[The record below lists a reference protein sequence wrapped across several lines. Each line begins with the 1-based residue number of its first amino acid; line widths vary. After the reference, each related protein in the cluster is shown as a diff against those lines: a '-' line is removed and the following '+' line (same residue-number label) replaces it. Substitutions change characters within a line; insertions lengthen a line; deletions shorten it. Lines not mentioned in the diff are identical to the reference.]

1 MKLAN
6 KYIVLDIC
14 SERKNTNDIF
24 QIGITYIEND
34 AVISIKSIN
43 INQALEYSIYNVNN
57 NLLDDEEIK
66 QPKSI
71 VDFFTTLGSCPI
83 YYYCNASQALSNED
97 NELDFGTLKPQWID
111 AAQIFQKYWP
121 DETSYD
127 LSSLCTKKK
136 IRSQKHTIGKDSLAI
151 AQLINL
157 AGKKTRLKIAQKF
170 LSTDFNTAVSS

>member
-1 MKLAN
+1 MKISN

-14 SERKNTNDIF
+14 SDRINTNDIF
-24 QIGITYIEND
+24 QIGMTYIEYD
-34 AVISIKSIN
+34 TVISIKSIN
-43 INQALEYSIYNVNN
+43 INQALEYSFHNINN
-57 NLLDDEEIK
+57 NLLDDEDIK

-71 VDFFTTLGSCPI
+71 VDFFKTLGSCPI
-83 YYYCNASQALSNED
+83 YYYCNASQALSSED
-97 NELDFGTLKPQWID
+97 NALDFGTLKPQWRD

-136 IRSQKHTIGKDSLAI
+136 IQSQKHTIGKDSLAI

-170 LSTDFNTAVSS
+170 LSADFRTAISS